1 MRQRRHQ
8 ITNEEKVAQKIDSL
22 ISDVRLDIDS
32 IGLYFGQMS
41 SITGYYRLENIV
53 EAAREERENN
63 GKRIW
68 ND

>member
-1 MRQRRHQ
+1 MRKMRHS

-32 IGLYFGQMS
+32 IGMYFGQMS

-53 EAAREERENN
+53 EAARAEREEN

-68 ND
+68 

>member
-1 MRQRRHQ
+1 MRKRSTKL
-8 ITNEEKVAQKIDSL
+8 TNEEKVAQKIDSL

-32 IGLYFGQMS
+32 VGMYFGQMS

-53 EAAREERENN
+53 ESAREEREYN

-68 ND
+68 DN